1 MMDYPLKFHPI
12 LKDKIWG
19 GNKLKELLNKETESD
34 CVGES
39 WEISS
44 VENNVS
50 VVSNG
55 AYVNN
60 TLTALINT
68 FKEDLLGLKVYESFG
83 DRFPLLVKFIDAKSD
98 LSVQLHPNDKLAKE
112 RHNSFGKAE
121 MWHVVQADKEAKL
134 IIGFNQLVNEEKY
147 VKELNNG
154 TILGLLN
161 FEHVKKRDSFFI
173 NTGTIHAI
181 GAGVLIAEIQQASDI
196 TYRVFDWNRKDI
208 NGEERELHTDLALKA
223 INYETKDH
231 DKLKFDKLNSPS
243 NIVFTEYFT
252 TNYIHVDDKIIRG
265 FNEIDS
271 FKIYMCVQGEGSVTI
286 NLNKEQILLGET
298 VLIPARCKEV
308 VLEGKNMELL
318 EVYIDDELLNQ

>member
-1 MMDYPLKFHPI
+1 MNYPLKFHPI

-55 AYVNN
+55 VYVNK
-60 TLTALINT
+60 TLTTLINT
-68 FKEDLLGLKVYESFG
+68 FKEDLLGFKVYESFG
-83 DRFPLLVKFIDAKSD
+83 NRFPLLIKFIDAKSD

-134 IIGFNQLVNEEKY
+134 IIGFNQLVNEETY

-154 TILGLLN
+154 AILGLLN
-161 FEHVKKRDSFFI
+161 FETVKKRDSFFI

-181 GAGVLIAEIQQASDI
+181 GEGVLIAEIQQTSDI
-196 TYRVFDWNRKDI
+196 TYRVFDWNRKDA
-208 NGEERELHTDLALKA
+208 NGKERELHTGLALKS
-223 INYETKDH
+223 INYNTTDHKKLIYDETR
-231 DKLKFDKLNSPS
+231 SPS
-243 NIVFTEYFT
+243 NIITSKYFT
-252 TNYIHVDDKIIRG
+252 TNYINVDDKVIRRIKG
-265 FNEIDS
+265 IDS
-271 FKIYMCVQGEGSVTI
+271 FKIYVCVHGKGTISV
-286 NLNKEQILLGET
+286 NSNKEEISLGET
-298 VLIPARCKEV
+298 VLIPAKCNDVAIESN
-308 VLEGKNMELL
+308 GMELL
-318 EVYIDDELLNQ
+318 EIYIEDTLL